1 MDNILSNRVVLNSV
15 LWLTPSSTTTE
26 AVCHSSSPFGLRP
39 LRSRLTA
46 TTRAFTEG
54 GEALGVARGACPA
67 HVARSAS
74 EAALW
79 RRLRGRRLGVQFRR
93 QVVLGSFVVDFLA
106 PSARLVVEVDGGWH
120 AG

>member
-1 MDNILSNRVVLNSV
+1 
-15 LWLTPSSTTTE
+15 
-26 AVCHSSSPFGLRP
+26 
-39 LRSRLTA
+39 
-46 TTRAFTEG
+46 
-54 GEALGVARGACPA
+54 
-67 HVARSAS
+67 VARSAS

-120 AG
+120 AGRDAADARRVEREVEVAVARVRDALGGA